1 MDAKMTAILEI
12 IENIKNGSHFFSYLN
27 MSAFGVGEKGNGG
40 PDKAESYKLNQTK
53 AFMEE
58 KDA

>member
-1 MDAKMTAILEI
+1 
-12 IENIKNGSHFFSYLN
+12 
-27 MSAFGVGEKGNGG
+27 MSAFGISEKGDGG
-40 PDKAESYKLNQTK
+40 PDKTKGYKLNQTK

>member
-1 MDAKMTAILEI
+1 
-12 IENIKNGSHFFSYLN
+12 

-58 KDA
+58 KDAYKQCYGGADILYKAQYV